1 MEQYQQA
8 AELYTLPPNSVE
20 SERAVLGAMLQD
32 KTAVSLAIES
42 LQKDDFFLSE
52 NASIYEAM
60 FNLQS
65 VGTPIDLRTIA
76 EQLKRMGQY
85 DNIGGQAYLFELID
99 FVPTTVNVKS
109 YIQIVSEKS
118 TLRKLINACKDISKL
133 CYNQEDD
140 LQSILGQAEKRI
152 YDIAMRNTAE
162 NTLKSIYDVIVNTVN
177 EIEKLANLRG
187 KLSGVPTG
195 FHDLDRML
203 TGLHG
208 GEFVLVG
215 ARPSMGKTAVAI
227 NMAMHASVV
236 GKKHTAIFSME
247 MPAEQIGMRLICSK
261 ASINMQRVRDGSL
274 SDAEWIALGD
284 SLNQL
289 STSPMYIDDSS
300 GLSPSQLRSRC
311 RRLKLE
317 KGLDLIVLDY
327 LQLLHSDNKRT
338 ENRQNEVSEIS
349 RQLKILA
356 MELNVPIVAC
366 SQLSR
371 RAAKSTDSHRPVLS
385 DLRESGAIEQDA
397 DVVILVHRE
406 NYYKMKTEAVE
417 EDSII
422 DNEGELIIAK
432 QRNGPIGTVKVEW
445 QPEYVRYA
453 NPAGVVPVSFIEGD
467 TN

>member
-1 MEQYQQA
+1 MENMQRQDD
-8 AELYTLPPNSVE
+8 LITLPPNSIE
-20 SERAVLGAMLQD
+20 AERSVLGAMLQD
-32 KTAVSLAIES
+32 KASVSLAIET
-42 LQKDDFFLSE
+42 LLKEDFFMAE
-52 NASIYEAM
+52 NAIIYDAM
-60 FNLQS
+60 FRLQTI
-65 VGTPIDLRTIA
+65 GTPIDLRTVA
-76 EQLKRMGQY
+76 EELKRLGQY
-85 DNIGGQAYLFELID
+85 DSIGGQAYLFNLID
-99 FVPTTVNVKS
+99 YVPTTVNIKS

-118 TLRKLINACKDISKL
+118 TLRKLINACRDINKL
-133 CYNQEDD
+133 CYAQEED
-140 LQSILGQAEKRI
+140 LPSILDQAEKKI
-152 YDIAMRNTAE
+152 YDIAMRKAAE
-162 NTLKSIYDVIVNTVN
+162 NTLKPIYDVIVDTVG
-177 EIEKLANLRG
+177 EIEKLANLKG

-195 FHDLDRML
+195 FHELDRML

-208 GEFVLVG
+208 GEFILVG

-227 NMAMHASVV
+227 NMAMHASVT
-236 GKKHTAIFSME
+236 GRKRTAIFSME

-289 STSPMYIDDSS
+289 SNSPMYIDDSS

-327 LQLLHSDNKRT
+327 LQLLHSDKRT

-356 MELNVPIVAC
+356 MELNVPIIAC

-406 NYYKMKTEAVE
+406 NYYKMKSETE
-417 EDSII
+417 EDTQII

-445 QPEYVRYA
+445 QPEYVRYT
-453 NPAGVVPVSFIEGD
+453 NRPDTVPVVFIEGEAV
-467 TN
+467 

>member
-1 MEQYQQA
+1 MENMQRQDD
-8 AELYTLPPNSVE
+8 LITLPPNSIE
-20 SERAVLGAMLQD
+20 AERSVLGAMLQD
-32 KTAVSLAIES
+32 KASVSLAIET
-42 LQKDDFFLSE
+42 LLKEDFFMAE
-52 NASIYEAM
+52 NAIIYDAM
-60 FNLQS
+60 FRLQTI
-65 VGTPIDLRTIA
+65 GTPIDLRTVA
-76 EQLKRMGQY
+76 EELKRLGQY
-85 DNIGGQAYLFELID
+85 DSIGGQAYLFNLID
-99 FVPTTVNVKS
+99 YVPTTVNIKS

-118 TLRKLINACKDISKL
+118 TLRKLINACRDINKL
-133 CYNQEDD
+133 CYAQEED
-140 LQSILGQAEKRI
+140 LPSILGQAEKKI
-152 YDIAMRNTAE
+152 YDIAMRKAAE
-162 NTLKSIYDVIVNTVN
+162 NTLKPIYDVIVDTVG
-177 EIEKLANLRG
+177 EIEKLANLKG

-195 FHDLDRML
+195 FHELDRML

-208 GEFVLVG
+208 GEFILVG

-227 NMAMHASVV
+227 NMAMHASVT
-236 GKKHTAIFSME
+236 GRKRTAIFSME

-289 STSPMYIDDSS
+289 SNSSMYIDDSS

-327 LQLLHSDNKRT
+327 LQLLHSDKRT

-356 MELNVPIVAC
+356 MELNVPIIAC

-406 NYYKMKTEAVE
+406 NYYKMKSETE
-417 EDSII
+417 EDTQII

-445 QPEYVRYA
+445 QPEYVRYT
-453 NPAGVVPVSFIEGD
+453 NRPDTVPVVFIEGEAV
-467 TN
+467 